1 MFKWP
6 VLAAVAVASAFHPA
20 EGAARPGTETIFAIP
35 SQTMTFTA
43 HYVAHEAGLFQ
54 KGRKD

>member
-6 VLAAVAVASAFHPA
+6 MLAAVAVASTFHPV
-20 EGAARPGTETIFAIP
+20 EGAAPQESRRFLLSP
-35 SQTMTFTA
+35 QTMTFTA